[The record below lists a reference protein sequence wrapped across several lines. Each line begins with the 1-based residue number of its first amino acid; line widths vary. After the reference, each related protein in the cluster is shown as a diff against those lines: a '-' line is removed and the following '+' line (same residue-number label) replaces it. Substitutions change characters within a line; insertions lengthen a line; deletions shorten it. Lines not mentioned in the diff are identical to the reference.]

1 MRAAARSGEAASLAE
16 FEPAV
21 LTGRGVQQ
29 EAARTVS
36 RHRFNDVGEVILYLP
51 LRDTQHLGQLMSGAE
66 GSGDQVD
73 DPLAWGLL
81 GREHDPS
88 S

>member
-16 FEPAV
+16 YEPAV
-21 LTGRGVQQ
+21 LTGGGIQQ

-36 RHRFNDVGEVILYLP
+36 RHRFHDVGEVILYLP
-51 LRDTQHLGQLMSGAE
+51 LRDTQHLGQLMCGAE
-66 GSGDQVD
+66 GSSDQVD
-73 DPLAWGLL
+73 DSLAWGLL
-81 GREHDPS
+81 GLEHDPS